1 MKVVNVKADEVFQKL
16 AAGIEVYVV
25 NVNDDILCNL
35 LYEQVNEILDCIN
48 SDKNAFFIT
57 ESEDK

>member
-1 MKVVNVKADEVFQKL
+1 MKVVNVKSDEVFKML
-16 AAGIEVYVV
+16 AHGNEVYVV
-25 NVNDDILCNL
+25 NVNNDILCNL
-35 LYEQVNEILDCIN
+35 LYEQVNVILDCIN